1 MSSPLGIVASPPEKH
16 NLCSACSGLHL
27 SGHGCLVR
35 HCPSCNGLLKFTTR
49 ICLKCST
56 DKSVCQVCETPLPK
70 PTRATGT
77 ATKSDAPCCG
87 APTPDEPKS

>member
-16 NLCSACSGLHL
+16 NLCSACSSFQI

-35 HCPSCNGLLKFTTR
+35 HCPSCNGPLRFTTR

-56 DKSVCQVCETPLPK
+56 TKSVCQVCETPLPVICET
-70 PTRATGT
+70 PPATGGST
-77 ATKSDAPCCG
+77 ARPDAPQ
-87 APTPDEPKS
+87 S